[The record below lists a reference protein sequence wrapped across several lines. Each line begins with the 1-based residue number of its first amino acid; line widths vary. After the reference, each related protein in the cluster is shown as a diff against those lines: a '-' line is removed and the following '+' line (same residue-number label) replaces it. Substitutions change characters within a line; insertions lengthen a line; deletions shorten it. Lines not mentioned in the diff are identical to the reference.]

1 MAGIDKFRQNGSY
14 NKFDESVAESIAFG
28 RWRGKFII
36 FHNNSLGAEKFFGKI
51 FRKLFSRIFVT

>member
-14 NKFDESVAESIAFG
+14 NKFNTGLPERAAC
-28 RWRGKFII
+28 RRAWGKFII
-36 FHNNSLGAEKFFGKI
+36 NQNNSLPKNFFGKI